1 MSLKGLRKFI
11 FVFIA
16 VPMIFCF
23 GAKSFAQ
30 NKVSIDFDNVDI
42 NVFIKF
48 ISEVTN
54 KNFIIDNRVK
64 GNVTVVSPGKISPE
78 EAYRVFESVLDVNG
92 FAAVPAGDVVKIV
105 STFEARTKNME
116 TIKGRDT
123 SFEGDTMVTQVI
135 PLDYAD
141 PRSIQRLIAPLVS
154 KRSAVMSYEESSMI
168 LITDYQSNVSRL
180 IKIIEAVDIRDT
192 GREISIIPLEYAD
205 ASELS
210 KTLKLIFPATQKSD
224 EKITIN
230 KVNFIPDER
239 TNSII
244 AVAGKVDLER
254 IKQLVAHLDLEK
266 PKGDEKFYVYYL
278 EHSDSESLAEV
289 LQSIASGTSR
299 TGSSSESSKK
309 SAPVVSGDV
318 AITADKDTNTLIIK
332 ASRNDYEVIE
342 RLIEKLDINRP
353 MVYLECLIV
362 EMNMS
367 NDFGLGSEWA
377 LGYEKDI
384 KSSKG
389 VYGGGFSGSTALPYS
404 TLGGLAKTGNLPSG
418 FSMGVITEAIE
429 IGGVSFPNLGAVIS
443 AYKNDKNMNI
453 LSTPQIMTLDNQTAK
468 ISVGKNIPYLIKATT
483 GTDNAYSNY
492 EYKDVGVLL
501 EITPQIN
508 QDGLVKLK
516 IFQEVSRIDSV
527 AGEFGELP
535 TTLKRNIE
543 TTVVV
548 EKSNTVVLGGL
559 IDESFAESENK
570 VPCLG
575 DIPILGYLFK
585 TRGSSKDKTNMY
597 VFITPHIVSS
607 SETAGKLYREKR
619 KHIDETMEKN
629 LKKKTKDIPL
639 YD

>member
-1 MSLKGLRKFI
+1 MSLKVLRKFI

-16 VPMIFCF
+16 VSAVFCF
-23 GAKSFAQ
+23 EPDSFAED
-30 NKVSIDFDNVDI
+30 KVSIDFDNVDI
-42 NVFIKF
+42 TVFIKF

-64 GNVTVVSPGKISPE
+64 GNVTVISPGKISPE
-78 EAYRVFESVLDVNG
+78 EAYKVFESVLDVNG
-92 FAAVPAGDVVKIV
+92 FAAVPAGDVIKIV

-116 TIKGRDT
+116 TIKGREVV
-123 SFEGDTMVTQVI
+123 SEGDTMVTQVI
-135 PLDYAD
+135 PLNYAD

-168 LITDYQSNVSRL
+168 LITDYQSNVARL
-180 IKIIEAVDIRDT
+180 IKIIEAVDVRET
-192 GREISIIPLEYAD
+192 GREISIIPLENAD
-205 ASELS
+205 ASELA
-210 KTLKLIFPATQKSD
+210 KTLKLVFPATQKAD
-224 EKITIN
+224 EKITLN
-230 KVNFIPDER
+230 NVSFVSDER
-239 TNSII
+239 TNTII
-244 AVAGKVDLER
+244 AVAGKQDLER
-254 IKQLVAHLDLEK
+254 IKKLVEYLDLEK

-278 EHSDSESLAEV
+278 EYSDSEALAEV
-289 LQSIASGTSR
+289 LQTIASGAAKNAS
-299 TGSSSESSKK
+299 GSDSAKK
-309 SAPVVSGDV
+309 TAPVVSGDV

-332 ASRNDYEVIE
+332 ASRSDYEVIE

-377 LGYEKDI
+377 LGYEEDI
-384 KSSKG
+384 KGSKG
-389 VYGGGFSGSTALPYS
+389 AYGGGFSGNTTSPYS
-404 TLGGLAKTGNLPSG
+404 TIGGLAATGAFPSG
-418 FSMGVITEAIE
+418 FSVGVMAETID
-429 IGGVSFPNLGAVIS
+429 IGGVSFPNLGAVIT
-443 AYKNDKNMNI
+443 AYKNNKNVNI

-483 GTDNAYSNY
+483 GDNAYSNY

-585 TRGSSKDKTNMY
+585 TRGNSKDKTNMY
-597 VFITPHIVSS
+597 VFITPHLVNSAES
-607 SETAGKLYREKR
+607 AGKIYKEKR
-619 KHIDETMEKN
+619 DHIDDTMEKN
-629 LKKKTKDIPL
+629 LKKRTKEIPL

>member
-1 MSLKGLRKFI
+1 MIFKVLRKFI
-11 FVFIA
+11 FIIVFI
-16 VPMIFCF
+16 PMIFCF
-23 GAKSFAQ
+23 AAKSFADE
-30 NKVSIDFDNVDI
+30 KVSIDFDNVDI
-42 NVFIKF
+42 SVFVKF

-64 GNVTVVSPGKISPE
+64 GNVTVISPGKISPE
-78 EAYRVFESVLDVNG
+78 EAYKVFESVLDVNG
-92 FAAVPAGDVVKIV
+92 FAAVPAGDVIKIV

-116 TIKGRDT
+116 TIKGRDV
-123 SFEGDTMVTQVI
+123 SSEDDTMVTQVI
-135 PLDYAD
+135 PLNYAD

-154 KRSAVMSYEESSMI
+154 KRSAVMSYEESGMI
-168 LITDYQSNVSRL
+168 LITDYQSNVARL
-180 IKIIEAVDIRDT
+180 IKIIEAVDVRET
-192 GREISIIPLEYAD
+192 GREISIIPLENAD
-205 ASELS
+205 ASDLA
-210 KTLKLIFPATQKSD
+210 KTLKLVFPATQKAD
-224 EKITIN
+224 EKITLN
-230 KVNFIPDER
+230 NVSFVPDER
-239 TNSII
+239 TNTII
-244 AVAGKVDLER
+244 AVAGKQDIER
-254 IKQLVAHLDLEK
+254 IKKLVEYLDLEK

-278 EHSDSESLAEV
+278 EYSDSEALAEV
-289 LQSIASGTSR
+289 LQNIASGASKSTS
-299 TGSSSESSKK
+299 SNDPAKK
-309 SAPVVSGDV
+309 TAPVVSGDV
-318 AITADKDTNTLIIK
+318 AISADKDTNTLIIK
-332 ASRNDYEVIE
+332 ASRSDYEVIE
-342 RLIEKLDINRP
+342 RLIQKLDINRP

-377 LGYEKDI
+377 IGYEEDI
-384 KSSKG
+384 KGSTG
-389 VYGGGFSGSTALPYS
+389 AYGGGFSGNTTTPYGTIGRVASTGAF
-404 TLGGLAKTGNLPSG
+404 PSG
-418 FSMGVITEAIE
+418 FSIGVMAETID
-429 IGGVSFPNLGAVIS
+429 IGGVSFPNLGAVIN
-443 AYKNDKNMNI
+443 AYKNDKNVNI

-483 GTDNAYSNY
+483 GDNAYSNY

-548 EKSNTVVLGGL
+548 EKSNTIVLGGL
-559 IDESFAESENK
+559 IDESFLESENK

-597 VFITPHIVSS
+597 VFITPHLVNDSAS
-607 SETAGKLYREKR
+607 AKTLYKEK
-619 KHIDETMEKN
+619 KDHIDETMKKN
-629 LKKKTKDIPL
+629 LKKNVKDIPL
-639 YD
+639 YE